1 LHNKLKLLWVNLR
14 ISADAA
20 EPDPLLNSSFDISIC
35 GRESGIAEQFKL
47 HKPDA
52 VCFDFDYPD
61 RAGLRLAKEIKQL
74 FSSLPMFVA
83 TVEHSEE
90 LAIWAFRSAM
100 MDFLV
105 KPLSGADLDRCYATL
120 KQKCDARR
128 KQKGRVISKS
138 EQLLPASAVSNS
150 KEPDLE
156 PALYYVE
163 QNYRS
168 KIPAEDVA
176 KLCGMSA
183 FRFSRFF
190 KETYGIA
197 FRDYVVRYR
206 LREAYRMLK
215 TGHASVTEAAYANGF
230 NDIGYFSRTFK
241 HHFSIS
247 PSAVGKTAEPASVPI
262 ETAEPDSV
270 PTETAEPTSAPTE
283 DDSPTVS
290 LRLPM
295 H

>member
-1 LHNKLKLLWVNLR
+1 MNNKLKLLWVNLS
-14 ISADAA
+14 ISADAV
-20 EPDPLLNSSFDISIC
+20 EPDPLLKSYFNISIC

-52 VCFDFDYPD
+52 VCFEFDYPD
-61 RAGLRLAKEIKQL
+61 RAGLRLAKEVKQL

-83 TVEHSEE
+83 TVQHSEE

-100 MDFLV
+100 VDFLV
-105 KPLSGADLDRCYATL
+105 KPLNGEDLDRCYATL
-120 KQKCDARR
+120 KQKCDAGR
-128 KQKGRVISKS
+128 KQKRRSISKS
-138 EQLLPASAVSNS
+138 EQLLPVSAVSHS

-168 KIPAEDVA
+168 KVPAEDVA

-183 FRFSRFF
+183 FRFSRLF

-206 LREAYRMLK
+206 LREAYRMIK
-215 TGHASVTEAAYANGF
+215 TGHTSVTEAAYANGF
-230 NDIGYFSRTFK
+230 NDVGYFSRTFK
-241 HHFSIS
+241 HHFSIC
-247 PSAVGKTAEPASVPI
+247 PSDVGKTAEPAPV
-262 ETAEPDSV
+262 
-270 PTETAEPTSAPTE
+270 PTE

>member
-1 LHNKLKLLWVNLR
+1 MHNRLKLMWVNLS

-20 EPDPLLNSSFDISIC
+20 EPDPLLNSYFNISIC
-35 GRESGIAEQFKL
+35 ERESGIAEQFKL

-83 TVEHSEE
+83 TVQHSEE
-90 LAIWAFRSAM
+90 LAIWGFRSAM

-105 KPLSGADLDRCYATL
+105 KPLSGEDLDRCYATL
-120 KQKCDARR
+120 KRKCDARR

-138 EQLLPASAVSNS
+138 EQLLPASAVSHS

-156 PALYYVE
+156 AALYYVE

-183 FRFSRFF
+183 FRFSRCF

-206 LREAYRMLK
+206 LREAYRMIK
-215 TGHASVTEAAYANGF
+215 TGHASIKEAAYANGF
-230 NDIGYFSRTFK
+230 NDVGYFSRMFK
-241 HHFSIS
+241 RHFSIS
-247 PSAVGKTAEPASVPI
+247 PSAVDKTAEPA
-262 ETAEPDSV
+262 
-270 PTETAEPTSAPTE
+270 SAPTE
-283 DDSPTVS
+283 DDSPTAS

>member
-1 LHNKLKLLWVNLR
+1 LHKKLKLLWVNLS
-14 ISADAA
+14 ISVDAV
-20 EPDPLLNSSFDISIC
+20 EPDPLLNSYFNISIC
-35 GRESGIAEQFKL
+35 GRNSGIAEQFKL

-83 TVEHSEE
+83 TLQHSEE

-105 KPLSGADLDRCYATL
+105 KPLNGKDLDRCYTTL
-120 KQKCDARR
+120 KQKCDARQ

-138 EQLLPASAVSNS
+138 EQLLPASAMSHS

-168 KIPAEDVA
+168 KIPAEVVA

-183 FRFSRFF
+183 FRFSRLF

-206 LREAYRMLK
+206 LREAYRMIK
-215 TGHASVTEAAYANGF
+215 TGHATVTEAAYANGF
-230 NDIGYFSRTFK
+230 NDVGYFSRTFK

-247 PSAVGKTAEPASVPI
+247 PSAVEKTTEPAS
-262 ETAEPDSV
+262 E
-270 PTETAEPTSAPTE
+270 PTE

-290 LRLPM
+290 LRIPA